1 MTLKR
6 LKRKEPHG
14 QLCLPGTGSRALL
27 LKTKRC
33 SILREREGV
42 SDGGEAGRDGQRM
55 EKGKGDREW
64 GRPRRKEP
72 AVRAERSPARGRP
85 LSRPGPGVVR
95 PRGRPRRAPGSA
107 GPALGFVAAPPA
119 FAPLALGVPRCE
131 TGCRPLR
138 APRPWDLRQAWTS
151 ASPKHLSP
159 AVHPQRLASSCLPLA
174 SGCDPQRASL
184 LHCGNPRR
192 RPVPPPLIPAP
203 LAPAC
208 SPVLSSGHA
217 RITRPPRGSSAVAY
231 VLGYLV
237 PSPAHLK
244 QIH

>member
-1 MTLKR
+1 MTGEKR
-6 LKRKEPHG
+6 
-14 QLCLPGTGSRALL
+14 
-27 LKTKRC
+27 
-33 SILREREGV
+33 
-42 SDGGEAGRDGQRM
+42 GEM
-55 EKGKGDREW
+55 DREW
-64 GRPRRKEP
+64 KRGKETESGGDRGGRSPP
-72 AVRAERSPARGRP
+72 CERSAARREDGPCPARAQASCA
-85 LSRPGPGVVR
+85 LGV
-95 PRGRPRRAPGSA
+95 GPRRAPGSA

-119 FAPLALGVPRCE
+119 FAPLALGVPRSE

-159 AVHPQRLASSCLPLA
+159 AVHPQRLAPSCLPLA